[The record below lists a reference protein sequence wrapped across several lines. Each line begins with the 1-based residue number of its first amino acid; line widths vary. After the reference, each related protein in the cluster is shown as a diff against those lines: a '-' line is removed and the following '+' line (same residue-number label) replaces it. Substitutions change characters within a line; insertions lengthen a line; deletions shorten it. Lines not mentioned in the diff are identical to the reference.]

1 MRDSTILFGKT
12 NEFVLS
18 HLSGSNLV
26 NFSPEEFKH
35 ISQFI
40 TIQHQLINLNDI
52 FDSFCFN
59 VHQIYYH
66 YKFPGDGSFTQ
77 RLIKDSSVESTHFS
91 NYTQINSLISNILSS
106 GILFTNKVQSLEKSY
121 FPENSKIVSTVYDNN
136 IEYRLFVIL
145 RNFSQHIGLPVEK
158 NNNSYFF
165 NIDTLINS
173 NFNSEKK
180 LKREFKQDLINAH
193 IEGPL
198 VYPAF
203 STLAVYIE
211 CAFEI
216 FFKFISLLRKSILL
230 SMDKEIRKIYYKYK
244 SKLITYGPKPLI
256 NHIVFVNSLD
266 QYPKKEYNVV
276 NLNTSL
282 SNYVLELKKQAQKF
296 VRNNK
301 NGNQWFE

>member
-77 RLIKDSSVESTHFS
+77 RPIKDSSVGSTHFS
-91 NYTQINSLISNILSS
+91 NYIQINSLMSNILSS

-121 FPENSKIVSTVYDNN
+121 FPETSKIVSTVYDNN
-136 IEYRLFVIL
+136 IEYRLCVIL
-145 RNFSQHIGLPVEK
+145 RNFSQHIGLAVEK

-165 NIDTLINS
+165 NIDTLLNS
-173 NFNSEKK
+173 DFNSEKK

-211 CAFEI
+211 CVFEI
-216 FFKFISLLRKSILL
+216 FFQFISLLRKSILL

-244 SKLITYGPKPLI
+244 SKLITYGLKLLI
-256 NHIVFVNSLD
+256 DRIVFINSLD
-266 QYPKKEYNVV
+266 QYPKNEYNVV